1 MLQRVTVAQAEA
13 MLRDNIDDMRKEY
26 TRMRDIAQ
34 KRIGRMKESE
44 FRNTAVYREHQHGFA
59 KLKDLDKLTLSD
71 FAKAFSELSK
81 FVTAKGST
89 ITGQKQIRQKTIE
102 TWNKQGIPLTK
113 ENYNRT
119 IKILEEMRRR
129 KIVYGSDTA
138 EEVAR
143 LTLGLSDEQFD
154 KVLDNL
160 EEYLTHTEELSD
172 FMESRYD
179 PQTGYQLVDMDDFRK
194 EIGW

>member
-1 MLQRVTVAQAEA
+1 MERVTVDQAKA
-13 MLRDNIDDMRKEY
+13 MMRDDIRAMRKEY
-26 TRMRDIAQ
+26 TKMRDIAQ
-34 KRIGRMKESE
+34 KRIQRLGKSE
-44 FRNTAVYREHQHGFA
+44 FSESKAYTEHRTGFKKLSEIDTAN
-59 KLKDLDKLTLSD
+59 

-81 FVTAKGST
+81 FVTAKASSVS
-89 ITGQKQIRQKTIE
+89 GQKAIRQKTIE
-102 TWNKQGIPLTK
+102 TWNRQGIPLTK

-119 IKILEEMRRR
+119 IKILEEMRKR

-143 LTLGLSDEQFD
+143 ITLGLSDEQFD
-154 KVLDNL
+154 DVLDNL
-160 EEYLTHTEELSD
+160 EEYLTHTEELAD

-179 PQTGYQLVDMDDFRK
+179 PQTGYQLVNMDDFRK

>member
-1 MLQRVTVAQAEA
+1 MERVTVDQAKA
-13 MLRDNIDDMRKEY
+13 MIRDDIKAMRREY
-26 TRMRDIAQ
+26 TKMRDIAQ
-34 KRIGRMKESE
+34 KRIQRLGKSE
-44 FRNTAVYREHQHGFA
+44 FSESKAYTEHRKGFK
-59 KLKDLDKLTLSD
+59 KLSEISPEN

-81 FVTAKGST
+81 FVAAKASSVS
-89 ITGQKQIRQKTIE
+89 GQKAIRQKTIE

-154 KVLDNL
+154 TVLDNL
-160 EEYLTHTEELSD
+160 EEYLTHTEELAD

>member
-1 MLQRVTVAQAEA
+1 
-13 MLRDNIDDMRKEY
+13 
-26 TRMRDIAQ
+26 MRDIAQ
-34 KRIGRMKESE
+34 KRIQRLGKSE
-44 FRNTAVYREHQHGFA
+44 FAESKAYTEHRKGFK
-59 KLKDLDKLTLSD
+59 KLSELNAAN

-81 FVTAKGST
+81 FVTAKASSVS
-89 ITGQKQIRQKTIE
+89 GQKAIRQKTIE

-154 KVLDNL
+154 TVLDNL
-160 EEYLTHTEELSD
+160 EEYLTHTEELAD

>member
-1 MLQRVTVAQAEA
+1 MERVTVDQAKSMMRDDIKA
-13 MLRDNIDDMRKEY
+13 MRREY
-26 TRMRDIAQ
+26 TKMRDIAQ
-34 KRIGRMKESE
+34 KRIQRLGKSE
-44 FRNTAVYREHQHGFA
+44 FSESKAYTEHRKGFKKLSELNTAN
-59 KLKDLDKLTLSD
+59 

-81 FVTAKGST
+81 FVTAKASSVS
-89 ITGQKQIRQKTIE
+89 GQKAIRQKTIE

-119 IKILEEMRRR
+119 IKILEEMRKR
-129 KIVYGSDTA
+129 KIVYGSETA
-138 EEVAR
+138 QEVAQ
-143 LTLGLSDEQFD
+143 LTLGLSDEQFND
-154 KVLDNL
+154 VLDNL
-160 EEYLTHTEELSD
+160 EAYLTHTEELAD